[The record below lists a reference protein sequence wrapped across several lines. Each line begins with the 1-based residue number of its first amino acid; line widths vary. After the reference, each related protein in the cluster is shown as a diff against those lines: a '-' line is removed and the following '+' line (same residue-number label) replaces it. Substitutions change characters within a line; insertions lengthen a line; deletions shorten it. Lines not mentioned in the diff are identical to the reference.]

1 MKITRTVL
9 SKLIK
14 EELNKVMNEV
24 DYLQPY
30 GSGSHLFKKAEM
42 EPLYDSLM
50 GRVKQAL
57 APYLAKPGSGPYR
70 RAMKHMKA
78 IQAGL
83 AANRGKDLPSQI
95 VIQAGEDMF
104 AYGDPSPMDEEIM
117 NVLQDEVTD
126 PLTNEEDKFAYEE
139 GSSDDPNY
147 DPSQDEEEDF
157 DSMNDDDEAVQ
168 RTIAIAAAYGMPI
181 PELQKLRDA
190 LKSKR

>member
-14 EELNKVMNEV
+14 EELDKVMKEA

-30 GSGSHLFKKAEM
+30 GSGSALFKKAEM

-78 IQAGL
+78 IQAEL
-83 AANRGKDLPSQI
+83 EAKRGEDLPSQI
-95 VIQAGEDMF
+95 VVTATESMF

-117 NVLQDEVTD
+117 NVLQDEVVD
-126 PLTNEEDKFAYEE
+126 PLSNEEDKYAYEE

-147 DPSQDEEEDF
+147 DPSQDEEEGF
-157 DSMNDDDEAVQ
+157 DRMNDDDEAVQ

-190 LKSKR
+190 LKKR

>member
-42 EPLYDSLM
+42 QPLYDSLM
-50 GRVKQAL
+50 SRVKETL
-57 APYLAKPGSGPYR
+57 APYLEQPGSGRYR
-70 RAMKHMKA
+70 RAMVHIRK
-78 IQAGL
+78 IQAEL
-83 AANRGKDLPSQI
+83 EANRNKDLPSQI

-104 AYGDPSPMDEEIM
+104 AYKDPSELDEEIM
-117 NVLQDEVTD
+117 SDLQANLVRFLDR
-126 PLTNEEDKFAYEE
+126 EEEKFAYEE

-147 DPSQDEEEDF
+147 DPSQDEEEEDF

-190 LKSKR
+190 LKKR